1 VKKNKKR
8 VAPYLFIAPSLILLL
23 VFSIIPIFVA
33 FSISFTDMRLSG
45 LAEWSKINFVGFENY
60 KDVIVDTAFKQSLL
74 NTVFYV
80 VVGVP
85 VVISLSMTMAL
96 MINAGKSKVFS
107 IFRIIF
113 YTPAITNVV
122 AVAVVFSYLYNPGFG
137 LLNYVFSWVGLGPVP
152 WLTDPAVAKIS
163 LIILGVWRAI
173 GVNMLIFLAAIQG
186 IPKELHEAAAL
197 DGATKWKQTTH
208 ITIPSLRFS
217 IFFVTVTTL
226 IIWLQLF
233 EEPLIMTNGGPLD
246 STTSMALFVYRNGFQ
261 YSKFGY
267 AAAGSFILFALIIIV
282 TLLQFKIQNR
292 NSDNE

>member
-1 VKKNKKR
+1 MKKNKKR